1 MEPPH
6 GGNLRRASELY
17 GTPAGGW
24 LDFPLTSTT
33 GSTAG
38 VKEALHRVVEEEL
51 EHYPDPDCKQLVTVL
66 AQYHN
71 LDRENVLC
79 GNGASELLQLAL
91 EVWPKGA
98 PPATG
103 TLIY

>member
-1 MEPPH
+1 M
-6 GGNLRRASELY
+6 L
-17 GTPAGGW
+17 
-24 LDFPLTSTT
+24 
-33 GSTAG
+33 
-38 VKEALHRVVEEEL
+38 KEALHRVVEEEL